1 MTKGCVIFAYDGA
14 YPYLQIATRAAELV
28 QQHLHIP
35 VTLITDREYDKSVFD
50 QVIVKPRTDPEQLR
64 EFNGELRPWH
74 NQSRS
79 TVYHLSPYDQT
90 LLIDADYFMFNN
102 TLRPIFDTNTD
113 FACFGSTY
121 ELGLTQTLEKR
132 IGATSIPM
140 QWATVIYFTKSQLA
154 ESVFDFMAYIKQ
166 HYEFYSLLYG
176 FRNHQFRNDY
186 ALSIALQ
193 TLTGYNTGNYANLPG
208 MLVTATNNVHI
219 TGIKS
224 NRIFYTYSVGG
235 KMMGA
240 VSAGNNTHFLNK
252 DELLVALD
260 NWKYEKS

>member
-1 MTKGCVIFAYDGA
+1 MRSLPTVM
-14 YPYLQIATRAAELV
+14 P
-28 QQHLHIP
+28 HLLKH
-35 VTLITDREYDKSVFD
+35 
-50 QVIVKPRTDPEQLR
+50 
-64 EFNGELRPWH
+64 
-74 NQSRS
+74 
-79 TVYHLSPYDQT
+79 
-90 LLIDADYFMFNN
+90 
-102 TLRPIFDTNTD
+102 
-113 FACFGSTY
+113 
-121 ELGLTQTLEKR
+121 
-132 IGATSIPM
+132 
-140 QWATVIYFTKSQLA
+140 
-154 ESVFDFMAYIKQ
+154 
-166 HYEFYSLLYG
+166 
-176 FRNHQFRNDY
+176 Y